1 MQWIDHL
8 TQKLKEVDKKV
19 AHDKKITKMQ
29 YSAQKLQFRTILI
42 FVYWEENTA
51 CKQIEIPCLVTVL
64 LSIPFNKLPLTTPS
78 LWRPSVTMVQEC
90 MGAIPC
96 STIAVFQMPNASL
109 TPQTEVS
116 YWTLGRR
123 PKSLKAKKLPPGE
136 VFFTNFHLFF
146 NQSESFVQKVRVEIV
161 KILYLIHPKDF
172 STGLV
177 EKSLIHPV
185 FWCGMGNWL
194 NVLFPYQISSHNQNS
209 LFRINL
215 LPFTFALT
223 FNL

>member
-1 MQWIDHL
+1 
-8 TQKLKEVDKKV
+8 
-19 AHDKKITKMQ
+19 
-29 YSAQKLQFRTILI
+29 
-42 FVYWEENTA
+42 
-51 CKQIEIPCLVTVL
+51 
-64 LSIPFNKLPLTTPS
+64 
-78 LWRPSVTMVQEC
+78 MVQEC

-185 FWCGMGNWL
+185 FWCGMGN
-194 NVLFPYQISSHNQNS
+194 
-209 LFRINL
+209 
-215 LPFTFALT
+215 
-223 FNL
+223 